1 MIVVAIVVHMLDL
14 VPRGQALAVRELV
27 LELVRIKVSG
37 TRGEVLG
44 APVRVW
50 GWVRGRAEGG
60 HRLERLGVAVRGACT
75 HEGGAEGVSGELF
88 SGARDVFRG
97 VGRAGSGRV
106 EAG

>member
-44 APVRVW
+44 APVRVR
-50 GWVRGRAEGG
+50 GGVRGRAEGG
-60 HRLERLGVAVRGACT
+60 HCLERLGVAMRDARV
-75 HEGGAEGVSGELF
+75 HERCAEGVSGELF
-88 SGARDVFRG
+88 GWARNIFRG
-97 VGRAGSGRV
+97 VGGARSGWV
-106 EAG
+106 EAW